1 MSDVGE
7 QLEAVL
13 ARRRRSQPAIE
24 AEIAGWEQ
32 IRTALVA
39 LGQAVAA
46 ADPEELVAAGLGD
59 LDPAA
64 LERLAE
70 EAQAELRTVRARVNR
85 RTVNIG
91 VSGQARNGKST
102 LLQKM
107 SKLEDDQIPTGAGG
121 AVTAVRSR
129 IFNSDG
135 EPEAILTMHTEVSFE
150 TEVLAPYAT
159 ELELPPPLATLD
171 GLAQVDFA
179 ALDKTLQERPN
190 WPYLRPMLSRLRE
203 MRDSVATFRPLL
215 TGRSRHVE
223 LADLRAWVA
232 YPKDPPATND
242 AHDGHSEHSGPD
254 GPDHHPVDRRYLAVR
269 DAEIHCPFPSRD
281 VASLGLIDLPGLG
294 ELVPEAEKHHLAGL
308 QNDVD
313 YILVVK
319 WPQDGNQMW
328 RPEDAKALTLIDQ
341 ARGAAASRDFSAV
354 LVNTGL
360 VTAERLTALE
370 NDLKRVNSGVDDSAV
385 RVLYA
390 DVSDPD
396 DVTRNVLEASLAH
409 LAQALPRMDAAAF
422 EQAGTVTAARAAAIG
437 TAVTAAQAALR
448 TVVTPTPYEIL
459 DLRAKDLRESLA
471 GALRA
476 WTADLE
482 KRARDDSGYE
492 DLEFLEHADAIREG
506 IREWILDGFGEGVEG
521 WTGRLYASMTA
532 EYGGGQFIHHELNSV
547 RTAIA
552 DRFAGI
558 DDVLAERLR
567 RFRADLVG
575 ALSVRL
581 GPLLAADGDP
591 AAALRELADRLGDAT
606 DPCPTLRR
614 ALEFV
619 LDIHLDYR
627 TRTLPRIRQALVIL
641 LPAAR
646 SGAGG
651 ALESMPSVE
660 HSPAGAHELFVWT
673 SQLARAAVHD
683 GARVLADEPS
693 VIAQALLAYGE
704 QFEDAF
710 IRSDAAMAEFRRLAE
725 SFRDQLWPTPDS
737 GPGLANARIQRIR
750 TTLKDVASALADSAD
765 RQGAR

>member
-24 AEIAGWEQ
+24 AEIAGWER
-32 IRTALVA
+32 IRTALVV

-129 IFNSDG
+129 IFNSEG
-135 EPEAILTMHTEVSFE
+135 EPEAVLTMHTEVSFE

-159 ELELPPPLATLD
+159 ELELAPPLATLD
-171 GLAQVDFA
+171 GLAQVDFT

-215 TGRSRHVE
+215 TGRNRHVE

-232 YPKDPPATND
+232 YPKDPATTD
-242 AHDGHSEHSGPD
+242 DEKGGHGERT
-254 GPDHHPVDRRYLAVR
+254 VDRRYLAVR
-269 DAEIHCPFPSRD
+269 DAEIHCPFPSRE

-360 VTAERLTALE
+360 VSAERLTALE

-390 DVSDPD
+390 DVNDPA
-396 DVTRNVLEASLAH
+396 DVKRNVLEATLAH

-482 KRARDDSGYE
+482 ERARDDGGYE

-506 IREWILDGFGEGVEG
+506 IREWILDGFGEGVEQ
-521 WTGRLYASMTA
+521 WTGRLYASMNA
-532 EYGGGQFIHHELNSV
+532 EYGGGQFIHRELNSV

-581 GPLLAADGDP
+581 GPLLAAEEDP

-606 DPCPTLRR
+606 DPCPTLRK

-651 ALESMPSVE
+651 ALESMPGVE
-660 HSPAGAHELFVWT
+660 HSPAGARELFVWT

-710 IRSDAAMAEFRRLAE
+710 IRSDAAEAEFRRLAE
-725 SFRDQLWPTPDS
+725 SFRDQLWPAPDS

-750 TTLKDVASALADSAD
+750 TTLKDVASALADSAE
-765 RQGAR
+765 RQGGR